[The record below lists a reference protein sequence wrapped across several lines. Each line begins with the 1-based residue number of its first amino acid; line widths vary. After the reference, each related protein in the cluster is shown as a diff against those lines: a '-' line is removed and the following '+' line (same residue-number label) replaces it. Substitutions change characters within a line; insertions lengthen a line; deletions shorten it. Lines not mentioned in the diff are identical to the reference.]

1 MGNLPLL
8 FVIGVV
14 ATLAMCFAHSRVET
28 TMPRSQ
34 FVFLGLI
41 GLGSLPFGYIA
52 LWVIADQYPSFS
64 LVPFLLFGIAM
75 WAAALLY
82 GAIAVIAKL
91 RQKKDIAPSK

>member
-1 MGNLPLL
+1 MRTNRLD
-8 FVIGVV
+8 
-14 ATLAMCFAHSRVET
+14 
-28 TMPRSQ
+28 Q
-34 FVFLGLI
+34 FVLAHVGTALDPDLLGLI

-64 LVPFLLFGIAM
+64 LVPFLFFGIAM
-75 WAAALLY
+75 WAAALIY

>member
-64 LVPFLLFGIAM
+64 LAPFLVLGLTL

-82 GAIAVIAKL
+82 GTIAVIAKVC
-91 RQKKDIAPSK
+91 QKKDIAPSK